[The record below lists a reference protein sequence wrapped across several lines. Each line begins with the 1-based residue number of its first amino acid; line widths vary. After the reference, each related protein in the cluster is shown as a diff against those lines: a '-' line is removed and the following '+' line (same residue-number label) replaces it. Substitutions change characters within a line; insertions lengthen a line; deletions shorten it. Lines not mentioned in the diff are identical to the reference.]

1 MLIRVSILWVNVC
14 FELCRFQRAKPVI
27 VDPGLYLSKKSDVF
41 WITQRRS
48 VPTAFKLFTGSN
60 NNFYSFFYWFI
71 LQLFLYWIPVNSFY
85 WGCLYVDSPLW
96 FVICHP
102 CVSGSIELDEVSHLV
117 EIIQSLL
124 VYVAFVLIYFS
135 ISLKRFVSAMCHG
148 WMPQLLSARMAY
160 FLSHTCV
167 IWFNGV
173 AWSWTSSIIWL
184 HCAYCSCWNCLL
196 YMKTQNCQFDSVL
209 VSE

>member
-1 MLIRVSILWVNVC
+1 MYALNYVGFSEQNLLLLIQGCICRRNLMFSGLLSEGVSQQPSSYLQVQITT
-14 FELCRFQRAKPVI
+14 FTHFFT
-27 VDPGLYLSKKSDVF
+27 DLYF
-41 WITQRRS
+41 
-48 VPTAFKLFTGSN
+48 
-60 NNFYSFFYWFI
+60 NF
-71 LQLFLYWIPVNSFY
+71 FLYWIPVYSFY

-102 CVSGSIELDEVSHLV
+102 CVSGSIELDEVSHQV

-160 FLSHTCV
+160 FLYHTCV

-196 YMKTQNCQFDSVL
+196 SMKTQIVNLMVF
-209 VSE
+209 